1 MISVGSVGSDGLRED
16 EGRLL
21 GMNTPRAILGIETSC
36 DETAVALVTR
46 EGRVLTSLVASQV
59 DLHAAF
65 GGVVPEVAARV
76 HIQACL
82 PLVERALSETATT
95 WRNIEA
101 VAVTYGPGLI
111 GCLLVGIETAKT
123 LAWVRGRPLVAVNH
137 LAGHL
142 HALQLAPAVGH
153 HLLIEGGREF
163 SVLPVALDP
172 PAGAP
177 ASAPPPD
184 RIARPAY
191 PHVGLIVSGGHTSLV
206 WVGSPARAETIAQ
219 TRDDAVGEAYD
230 KVARVAGLGYP
241 GGPAIDR
248 LAATGAPDGIH
259 LAPPMMRRDK
269 PDFSFSGLKTAA
281 GRELERLRA
290 EHGGELPAGTLANFC
305 AAFQAAA
312 VEALLGKAL
321 DAVAARRAA
330 DLVITGGVACNRG
343 LRRRAAELSAHRP
356 GLRIWFP
363 HPLLCTDNA
372 AMIAGL
378 AWHLEPLAPR
388 AALTLNADPGLGI

>member
-1 MISVGSVGSDGLRED
+1 
-16 EGRLL
+16 
-21 GMNTPRAILGIETSC
+21 MNTPRAILGIETSC

-191 PHVGLIVSGGHTSLV
+191 PHVGL
-206 WVGSPARAETIAQ
+206 
-219 TRDDAVGEAYD
+219 
-230 KVARVAGLGYP
+230 
-241 GGPAIDR
+241 
-248 LAATGAPDGIH
+248 
-259 LAPPMMRRDK
+259 
-269 PDFSFSGLKTAA
+269 
-281 GRELERLRA
+281 
-290 EHGGELPAGTLANFC
+290 
-305 AAFQAAA
+305 
-312 VEALLGKAL
+312 
-321 DAVAARRAA
+321 
-330 DLVITGGVACNRG
+330 
-343 LRRRAAELSAHRP
+343 
-356 GLRIWFP
+356 
-363 HPLLCTDNA
+363 
-372 AMIAGL
+372 
-378 AWHLEPLAPR
+378 
-388 AALTLNADPGLGI
+388 